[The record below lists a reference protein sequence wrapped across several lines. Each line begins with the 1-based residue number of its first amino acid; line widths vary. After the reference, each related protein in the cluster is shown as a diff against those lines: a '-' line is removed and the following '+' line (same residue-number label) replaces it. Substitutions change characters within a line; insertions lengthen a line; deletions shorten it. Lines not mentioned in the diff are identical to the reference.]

1 MPKKK
6 QRDARELAEVN
17 AAARSC
23 GMSYGR
29 YVSLTGG
36 QVPPPED
43 LLLRGSPRAKRCE
56 FCQRLYVATGR
67 NQRYCSPYCRKAA
80 YDERSR
86 TGADA

>member
-6 QRDARELAEVN
+6 QRAASELAEVN
-17 AAARSC
+17 GAAREC

-56 FCQRLYVATGR
+56 HCQRLYIATGM
-67 NQRYCSPYCRKAA
+67 NQRFCSPYCRKAA

-86 TGADA
+86 KGADA

>member
-1 MPKKK
+1 MPKKLRPK
-6 QRDARELAEVN
+6 SEIAAVN
-17 AAARSC
+17 GAARAC

-43 LLLRGSPRAKRCE
+43 LLLRGSSRARRCE
-56 FCQRLYVATGR
+56 HCQRLYIATGL

-80 YDERSR
+80 YEERIR
-86 TGADA
+86 KGADV